1 MNKTLKKIDE
11 LQTEIAPYYID
22 FLPKRV
28 ESTRYFD
35 LEEYLLEKYLSD
47 FSAKISK
54 IIIELITYYNA
65 EIFLTE
71 FPDTQENIPYKELC
85 YKNIRN
91 MSLTQID
98 EIIRFV
104 IEKDLSSVQVY
115 FTNYQFVISINGE
128 FSVDI
133 YGAEKEQLSL
143 ISQLV
148 NQENLYLKKS
158 N

>member
-1 MNKTLKKIDE
+1 MKNTLKIIDK
-11 LQTEIAPYYID
+11 LQTETAPYYID
-22 FLPKRV
+22 FLPQRV

-35 LEEYLLEKYLSD
+35 LEEYFLEKYL
-47 FSAKISK
+47 FNYSAKISK
-54 IIIELITYYNA
+54 IIIELISYYNT
-65 EIFLTE
+65 EIYLTE
-71 FPDTQENIPYKELC
+71 FPNTQENVQYKELC

-91 MSLTQID
+91 MSFTEID
-98 EIIRFV
+98 KIIRLV

-115 FTNYQFVISINGE
+115 FTDYQFVISINGE

-133 YGAEKEQLSL
+133 YGAENEQLSL

-158 N
+158 D